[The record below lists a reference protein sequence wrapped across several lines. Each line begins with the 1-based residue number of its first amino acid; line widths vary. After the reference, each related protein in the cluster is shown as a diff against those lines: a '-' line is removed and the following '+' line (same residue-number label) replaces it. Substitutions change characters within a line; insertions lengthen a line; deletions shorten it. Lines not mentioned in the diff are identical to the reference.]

1 MVTVWMWA
9 SCLILRRQLASR
21 PLTESLDRPDFD
33 SSHGFFDRPH
43 IYEQMT
49 TSSGYHSSRGLLIK
63 QGGHILLGRL
73 SSSGVLTTQTIIIIK
88 KY

>member
-49 TSSGYHSSRGLLIK
+49 TSSRYHSSRLNK
-63 QGGHILLGRL
+63 EATFYSDVYQ
-73 SSSGVLTTQTIIIIK
+73 VVVF
-88 KY
+88 